1 MVVCI
6 YLPDMELRK
15 KAQKIIRE
23 LKKHYPT
30 SQTVLTWSAD
40 WQLLV
45 AVMLSAQTTDKKVNE
60 VTPVLFKKYSSP
72 NALARARVSDVER
85 ILRQV
90 NYHKTKARNVIA
102 TGKRLVVEYNEKVP
116 DTLAQLITLPGVGRK
131 TANVVL
137 GNLFDST
144 DGVAVDTHVRRLA
157 RLWGL
162 SSKNDP
168 KQIEHDLLLLI
179 PQKERHLFTNRC
191 IDYGRE
197 YCSARCKHLVC
208 PLRGYIVES

>member
-1 MVVCI
+1 
-6 YLPDMELRK
+6 MELRK

-179 PQKERHLFTNRC
+179 PQKERHL
-191 IDYGRE
+191 
-197 YCSARCKHLVC
+197 L
-208 PLRGYIVES
+208 LIVA